1 MNLQNEVDLLSKIQ
15 HPNIISLLGCSIN
28 GDMRFIVYELMQNG
42 SLEALLHGNVLYLML
57 IYIYMVEDFYNSQ
70 LHNILNSVT
79 FFFFFFAKFY
89 VEGPS
94 HGLGLTWHMRMK
106 IALDTAR

>member
-1 MNLQNEVDLLSKIQ
+1 MNLQNKVDLLSKIQ

-57 IYIYMVEDFYNSQ
+57 IYIYMVEDIYNS
-70 LHNILNSVT
+70 
-79 FFFFFFAKFY
+79 
-89 VEGPS
+89 
-94 HGLGLTWHMRMK
+94 
-106 IALDTAR
+106 